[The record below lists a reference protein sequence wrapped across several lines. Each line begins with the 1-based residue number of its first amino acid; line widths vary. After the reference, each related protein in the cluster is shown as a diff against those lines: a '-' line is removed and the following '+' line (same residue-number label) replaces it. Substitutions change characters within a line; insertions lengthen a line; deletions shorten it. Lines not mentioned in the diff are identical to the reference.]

1 MSKSRAKA
9 TISARMRVYQMRMRG
24 MKKDMLTKQ
33 LPNDIVLT
41 KVGLLE
47 LSRVGDQANSALIT
61 LTLLT

>member
-9 TISARMRVYQMRMRG
+9 TISARTRVYPMRMRG

-41 KVGLLE
+41 TVGLLE

>member
-9 TISARMRVYQMRMRG
+9 TISARMRVSPMRMRG

-41 KVGLLE
+41 TVGLLE

>member
-1 MSKSRAKA
+1 
-9 TISARMRVYQMRMRG
+9 MRG

-41 KVGLLE
+41 TVGLLE
-47 LSRVGDQANSALIT
+47 LSRVGDQANSDFIT

>member
-9 TISARMRVYQMRMRG
+9 TISTRMRVYPMRMRG
-24 MKKDMLTKQ
+24 MKTDMLTKQ

-41 KVGLLE
+41 TVGLLE